1 MWLNLETYAEER
13 DHWTPSYRASIDAR
27 WPLDGD
33 EQRVRLADGS
43 EVTATVDRCD
53 HRYSWLDAD
62 GQELDVVAVELA
74 P

>member
-1 MWLNLETYAEER
+1 MWINLETHADER

-33 EQRVRLADGS
+33 EQRVRLVDGS
-43 EVTATVDRCD
+43 EVTATVKKRWG
-53 HRYSWLDAD
+53 YSWLDAD